1 MIGQPTMMASPLE
14 DRRRALEEAFFSKKN
29 KQLLDALREERSQAD
44 RKQALSAAV
53 QIDDEGT
60 LDLLIQADIT
70 VETLLAFTLL
80 PLVEVAWADATTAQR
95 EREAILAAAESKGI
109 RPSDVAYQL
118 LQNWLAEPLT
128 EEVKAAWRAY
138 ASGLAES
145 LGAEQ
150 CSAIRAEVLGKARE
164 VAESAGGI
172 LGMGN
177 KISSV
182 EEQVMAELEQAF
194 GNSD

>member
-1 MIGQPTMMASPLE
+1 MASPLE
-14 DRRRALEEAFFSKKN
+14 DRRRALEESFFSKKN
-29 KQLLDALREERSQAD
+29 KQLLDALREEISQAD

-70 VETLLAFTLL
+70 VESLLAFKLL
-80 PLVEVAWADATTAQR
+80 PLVEVAWADATIAQP

-109 RPSDVAYQL
+109 LPSDVAYQL

-145 LGAEQ
+145 LGAER
-150 CSAIRAEVLGKARE
+150 CAAIRAEVLGKARE
-164 VAESAGGI
+164 VAQSAGGI
-172 LGMGN
+172 LGIGN

-182 EEQVMAELEQAF
+182 
-194 GNSD
+194 

>member
-1 MIGQPTMMASPLE
+1 MMASPLE
-14 DRRRALEEAFFSKKN
+14 DRRRALEESFFSNRN
-29 KQLLDALREERSQAD
+29 KQLLDALREDLSQAD

-53 QIDDEGT
+53 QIDDEDT

-70 VETLLAFTLL
+70 VESLLAFKLL
-80 PLVEVAWADATTAQR
+80 PLVEVAWADASIEQR

-128 EEVKAAWRAY
+128 AEVKVAWRAY
-138 ASGLAES
+138 ASGLAAS
-145 LGAEQ
+145 LGAAQ
-150 CSAIRAEVLGKARE
+150 CAAIRAEVLDKARE
-164 VAESAGGI
+164 VAQSAGGI
-172 LGMGN
+172 LGIGN

-182 EEQVMAELEQAF
+182 EAQVMTELEQAF
-194 GNSD
+194 GNSE